1 MDCVIDGE
9 VVDIKTA
16 SGFAFKKFRDGTLA
30 EDDAFGY
37 MAQLAGYEQAE
48 GTKNG
53 GFLALNKESGELA
66 MFKPD
71 NFDKPNIKK
80 KITDIKKAIKLPN
93 PPDKCYDDEPDGKSG
108 NMKLARGC
116 VYCRHKFECHSDAND
131 GKGLRVFKYSTGYR
145 YLTQVPKPPNVIE
158 VTQI

>member
-66 MFKPD
+66 MF
-71 NFDKPNIKK
+71 
-80 KITDIKKAIKLPN
+80 
-93 PPDKCYDDEPDGKSG
+93 
-108 NMKLARGC
+108 
-116 VYCRHKFECHSDAND
+116 
-131 GKGLRVFKYSTGYR
+131 
-145 YLTQVPKPPNVIE
+145 
-158 VTQI
+158 